1 MITDLP
7 TVTLD
12 NWSLVY
18 RDPIDPYTAP
28 ELVRPCLSGKVSGDT
43 RFKDGEVITTGTLV
57 WRRGDVIAT
66 KRTLYRL
73 GTVDPGYEAA
83 FPNARER
90 LLAAITETQS
100 PS

>member
-18 RDPIDPYTAP
+18 RDPVDPYTAP
-28 ELVRPCLSGKVSGDT
+28 ELVRPCLSGRPTGHP
-43 RFKDGEVITTGTLV
+43 RLKDGEIITTGTLV
-57 WRRGDVIAT
+57 WRRGNVIAT

-73 GTVDPGYEAA
+73 GTIDPAYEAA
-83 FPNARER
+83 FPGARER
-90 LLAAITETQS
+90 LYVAMPEATS
-100 PS
+100 